1 MNINIYFQTMKRTTN
16 QRNSGHEEE
25 RMDPSERSEEI
36 YRIGRMTSA
45 SPYENIRYSLRSRN
59 IFYRKKQEA
68 LTVVNNVSEVQNSAL
83 LKTNNIAQTFRNTP
97 TEKTAVEPSSKADT
111 FTQQQQASK
120 YITDS
125 TNDNF
130 TSDPS
135 IMMLPNE
142 ILVMIFSYL
151 DVHEL
156 STSVAPVC
164 KRWHSIAHSPILWR
178 KLCFE
183 GDGVSTEF
191 AKRLITKSPQ
201 LSELIISD
209 R

>member
-1 MNINIYFQTMKRTTN
+1 MKRTRN
-16 QRNSGHEEE
+16 QRKSGYEEE
-25 RMDPSERSEEI
+25 GMDASERPENI
-36 YRIGRMTSA
+36 YGGDRMTST
-45 SPYENIRYSLRSRN
+45 SPCENICYRLRSRI

-68 LTVVNNVSEVQNSAL
+68 HTVVNNVSEVQKSAL
-83 LKTNNIAQTFRNTP
+83 LKTNNIAQNVRNTP
-97 TEKTAVEPSSKADT
+97 TKKTAGKPSSKADT

-130 TSDPS
+130 TSELS

-142 ILVMIFSYL
+142 VLLMIFSYL
-151 DVHEL
+151 NVHEL

-164 KRWHSIAHSPILWR
+164 KHWHLIAHSPVLWR

-191 AKRLITKSPQ
+191 AKKLITKSPQ
-201 LSELIISD
+201 LSELIISS